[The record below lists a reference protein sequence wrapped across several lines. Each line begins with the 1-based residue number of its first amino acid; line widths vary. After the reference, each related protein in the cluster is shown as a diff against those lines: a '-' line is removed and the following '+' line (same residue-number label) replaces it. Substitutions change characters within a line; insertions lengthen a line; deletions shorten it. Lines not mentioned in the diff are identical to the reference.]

1 MSRSSH
7 EILGSGQFVG
17 DHSCVEERRIP
28 APEGGDISVI
38 DYGGDGPA
46 VVLLHHLGM
55 SPLQWRGVVDALGD
69 RVHAVAPALRG
80 HGRTSAPPLS
90 GADNRHDLPVIV
102 DSLGLERPVVVA
114 AGSLC
119 AAFALAAAIEHP
131 DLFSSVVTINGTFP
145 ETRERAE
152 SEVDVVRSPEMIQ
165 YMRDRFGIDQ
175 VCPTHEALTAHLQ
188 AKQAALHQDWVIDK
202 DVDLLSEILGGLRV
216 VPDGMSTSPD
226 TDTIRTLYDFAP
238 EGFGYPDRELYRAV
252 GVPVHVLHGLE
263 SWDERGVALEY
274 EFSGVNPDVVV
285 HLLEAGQF
293 PMYSH
298 PAEIAKHVLQAM
310 ALV

>member
-1 MSRSSH
+1 M
-7 EILGSGQFVG
+7 
-17 DHSCVEERRIP
+17 
-28 APEGGDISVI
+28 I
-38 DYGGDGPA
+38 DYGGQGPD
-46 VVLLHHLGM
+46 VVLLHHVGM

-80 HGRTSAPPLS
+80 HGRSSALPLP
-90 GADNRHDLPVIV
+90 GAQNRHDLLTVI
-102 DSLGLERPVVVA
+102 DALGLERPVVVA
-114 AGSLC
+114 AGSLS
-119 AAFALAAAIEHP
+119 AAFALASAIEHP
-131 DLFSSVVTINGTFP
+131 ERFTSIVTINGTFP

-152 SEVDVVRSPEMIQ
+152 AEVEIVHSPEMIQ
-165 YMRDRFGIDQ
+165 YMRDRFRIDEI
-175 VCPTHEALTAHLQ
+175 CPTHEALTAHLA
-188 AKQAALHQDWVIDK
+188 AKESALHQDWVIGD
-202 DVDLLSEILGGLRV
+202 DIDLLSEILGGVRI
-216 VPDGMSTSPD
+216 VPGGMSTSPD

-238 EGFGYPDRELYRAV
+238 DGFGYPDRALYRAV

-274 EFSGVNPDVVV
+274 ELTDVNPGIDV